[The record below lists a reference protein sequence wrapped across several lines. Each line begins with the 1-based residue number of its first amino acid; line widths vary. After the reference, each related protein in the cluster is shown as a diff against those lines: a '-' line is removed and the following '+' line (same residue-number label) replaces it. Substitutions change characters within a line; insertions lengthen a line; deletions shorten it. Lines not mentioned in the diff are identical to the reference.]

1 MPSAF
6 NYVPQGWMPCDGRL
20 LQVSQYSALY
30 TLIGS
35 KYGGNGTTTFGLPDL
50 RGRALVG
57 SSLTTPPPAQQA
69 LKNGQ
74 VVGSNS
80 TTARITGGASFML
93 TANNLPAHT
102 HAVNIASEQLVAT
115 STFKVTET
123 SGVADPAA
131 GAALGTGTT
140 GPSQAFIYAPGATPD
155 VALNVASIQTT
166 LADVSVTSASSGGAS
181 QTAVTAAIDAS
192 SATLSTVQPSCAIN
206 FIICVEGLYPDFP

>member
-6 NYVPQGWMPCDGRL
+6 DYAPSGWMPCDGRL
-20 LQVSQYSALY
+20 LQVSQYTALFS
-30 TLIGS
+30 LIGS
-35 KYGGNGTTTFGLPDL
+35 KYGGNGSTTFGLPDL

-57 SSLTTPPPAQQA
+57 SSLTPPPPAQQA

-80 TTARITGGASFML
+80 TVARITGGASFML
-93 TANNLPAHT
+93 TADNLPGHT

-115 STFKVTET
+115 STFQVTKD
-123 SGVADPAA
+123 SGVADPTA

-140 GPSQAFIYAPGATPD
+140 GAAQAFIYAAGATPD
-155 VALNVASIQTT
+155 VALNAASIQTT
-166 LADVSVTSASSGGAS
+166 VADVSVTSTSSGGAS
-181 QTAVTAAIDAS
+181 QTAVTASIAAS
-192 SATLSTVQPSCAIN
+192 SITLSSVQPSCATN